1 MTGERQGADRSG
13 HADPDGVKAAE
24 LTCPSCG
31 EIVYPN
37 EIFCEECGHRIAE
50 APAGPPEPARPP
62 EPAGPSGPGGAVA
75 AVPPAGEPARDGA
88 AARACVGCAGA
99 AIDADGYCETCGLRQ
114 PAERDHVEVELPAPG
129 GNGAGPVIAAGASD
143 RGRRYSRNEDA
154 FAVAAHSSGVAAV
167 VCDGVGSSQRPEDAS
182 QAAAETGAAELVALL
197 DSGAAPEDATREAA
211 LRAAEAVAALSTS
224 PGDAPSCTYVSAVT
238 RGPVITV
245 GWIGDSRVYWLSADG
260 AVDPGEDGRPGD
272 SAAEGPSADEPGP
285 EAAEVGTGD
294 MAELGPSRRLTE
306 DDSWAAFMVAQG
318 ALSEAE
324 ADAHPNAHVITAW
337 LGADAEQVR
346 PHVATFRPAGP
357 GTLLVCSDGLW
368 NYFPSA
374 RDLVELL
381 SAGPDDPAPDTTVPD
396 IPVSG
401 PAASA
406 GASPDDAE
414 SPDHAA
420 SPGDPA
426 SGSGAADAGDRPPSG
441 EHAAAVHGPAAD
453 TGAEPAQGAEGTA
466 TVPVPRPGHDPA
478 ADPLAVARMLVRR
491 ALDAGGRDNITVV
504 VIPHPSPAAPHERTH
519 ESIPQST
526 EQPR

>member
-1 MTGERQGADRSG
+1 MRRLRRRGDRRRRVLR
-13 HADPDGVKAAE
+13 D
-24 LTCPSCG
+24 L
-31 EIVYPN
+31 
-37 EIFCEECGHRIAE
+37 R
-50 APAGPPEPARPP
+50 AG
-62 EPAGPSGPGGAVA
+62 
-75 AVPPAGEPARDGA
+75 
-88 AARACVGCAGA
+88 
-99 AIDADGYCETCGLRQ
+99 Q

-129 GNGAGPVIAAGASD
+129 GNGTGPAIAAGASD

-272 SAAEGPSADEPGP
+272 SAAEGPSADEPGQ
-285 EAAEVGTGD
+285 EAAEVSTGD
-294 MAELGPSRRLTE
+294 MAELGASRRLTE

-368 NYFPSA
+368 NYFPWPATS
-374 RDLVELL
+374 RNCL

-396 IPVSG
+396 IPVPG

-426 SGSGAADAGDRPPSG
+426 SGSGAADAGDRPAVRGARRRGSRSRRRHRGGAGAGSGGHGDRSRAPSG
-441 EHAAAVHGPAAD
+441 
-453 TGAEPAQGAEGTA
+453 
-466 TVPVPRPGHDPA
+466 PRPGRRPARRRADAGTPRPGRGGPRQHHRRGDPA
-478 ADPLAVARMLVRR
+478 PVPSSPARTHPREHPAEHGAAPMSEQPQFTVKIDQNKYLPE
-491 ALDAGGRDNITVV
+491 GGREVHAIVSVEASTGRRGVRPARREGVRGHHHRHLGLDVLPAT
-504 VIPHPSPAAPHERTH
+504 PSCAPR
-519 ESIPQST
+519 SRRRRSRST
-526 EQPR
+526 RCATAWTSR